1 MMAKNVDQKP
11 LAKMI
16 PANQKINKIRDIN
29 EFILYYTIYDVY
41 CQLKCFIAEYNAK
54 PTD

>member
-11 LAKMI
+11 LAKII

-29 EFILYYTIYDVY
+29 EFILYYNICNVY
-41 CQLKCFIAEYNAK
+41 CQLKCFIAEYSAEL
-54 PTD
+54 TD